1 MTSPLAAPPQP
12 VLILGG
18 FLITA
23 EAYQPMVSTLTR
35 QGGQPVGLVEVGRL
49 EWLLTVF
56 PFAWA
61 RILDRVASQARA
73 LAEAS
78 PTGRITLIGH
88 SSGGIML
95 RLFLSDL
102 PFQGRCYGGR
112 RWADR
117 LICLGSPHTAQRA
130 TALRTLVDQELP
142 GAFHGES
149 VRYISVAG
157 AVNLDP
163 AAGEASDTARRLA
176 PTAYRNSTG
185 NPNDCGDGLVPVEG
199 ALLDGSTPIVLEG
212 VAHGGAFGPRW
223 YGTPEVVER
232 WWSLQDQAMAE
243 AASAAP

>member
-1 MTSPLAAPPQP
+1 MTSPAASPPQP
-12 VLILGG
+12 VLLLGG

-23 EAYQPMVSTLTR
+23 EAYEPLVHTLSRLTS
-35 QGGQPVGLVEVGRL
+35 QPVRLLEVSRL

-61 RILDRVASQARA
+61 RILDRVAS
-73 LAEAS
+73 LATELAQAS
-78 PTGRITLIGH
+78 PTGRITLVGH

-102 PFQGRCYGGR
+102 PFQGRRYGGR
-112 RWADR
+112 RLADR
-117 LICLGSPHTAQRA
+117 LICLGSPHTARKATPLRA
-130 TALRTLVDQELP
+130 LVDRELP
-142 GAFHGES
+142 GAFHSDS
-149 VRYISVAG
+149 VHYISVAG

-185 NPNDCGDGLVPVEG
+185 NPDDQGDGLVPVSG
-199 ALLDGSTPIVLEG
+199 ALLSGSRPIVLEG

-223 YGTPEVVER
+223 YGSPEVVER
-232 WWSLQDQAMAE
+232 WWTLQSTPTA
-243 AASAAP
+243 